1 MKIRWT
7 HVLAVLAAA
16 AAVAAVATG
25 AFAVTGST
33 LAATDGVITACKH
46 PNGGWI
52 RLVGAASDCRA
63 REQAVS
69 WNAAGSGGG
78 ITKLGDLSGIDCT
91 TDSGAAGTVQLDFA
105 GDDTVLF
112 RCVAGSAPP
121 PPPAVKLVINE
132 VDYDQVGADGAG
144 FVEIKNTGTTAI
156 NLTGIA
162 LVFVDGA
169 DSEEYRR
176 ESLTG
181 TLAPGGYQVI
191 AVDPQNGSPDG
202 LALVDTSGSG
212 SLLDALSYEGAIT
225 SALIGTKTYN
235 LVEGTALAATVV
247 DSNTANGSLIRNPDG
262 KDTNNASADW
272 VFTTTLTRGAANVAT
287 TGG

>member
-1 MKIRWT
+1 MKIRIT

-52 RLVGAASDCRA
+52 RIVSAASDCRS
-63 REQAVS
+63 RESAIS
-69 WNAAGSGGG
+69 WNAAGTGSGV
-78 ITKLGDLSGIDCT
+78 TKLSDLSGIDCT
-91 TDSGAAGTVQLDFA
+91 TDSGAAGAVQLDFA

-112 RCVAGSAPP
+112 RCTAGSTPPP
-121 PPPAVKLVINE
+121 PPPASKLVINE

-144 FVEIKNTGTTAI
+144 FVEIKNIGTSALP
-156 NLTGIA
+156 LTGIA

-169 DSEEYRR
+169 DGEEYRR
-176 ESLTG
+176 EALTG
-181 TLAPGGYQVI
+181 TLAAGGYQVV

-202 LALVDTSGSG
+202 LALIDTSNGT
-212 SLLDALSYEGAIT
+212 LLDALSYEGAIA
-225 SALIGTKTYN
+225 SALIGTKTYS
-235 LVEGTALAATVV
+235 LVEGTALAATVA
-247 DSNTANGSLIRNPDG
+247 DSNSTDGSLIRNPDG
-262 KDTNNASADW
+262 KDTNNAASDW

-287 TGG
+287 AAH

>member
-52 RLVGAASDCRA
+52 RLVNAASDCRS

-69 WNAAGSGGG
+69 WNAAGTGGG
-78 ITKLGDLSGIDCT
+78 ITKLGDLSGISCT

-112 RCVAGSAPP
+112 RCVAGSTPP

-144 FVEIKNTGTTAI
+144 FVELKNTGTTAI
-156 NLTGIA
+156 NLAGIA

-181 TLAPGGYQVI
+181 TLAAGGYQVI

-202 LALVDTSGSG
+202 LALIDTANG
-212 SLLDALSYEGAIT
+212 SLLDALSYEGAIA
-225 SALIGTKTYN
+225 SAVIGTKTYS
-235 LVEGTALAATVV
+235 LVEGTALAATIT
-247 DSNTANGSLIRNPDG
+247 DSNTTNGSLIRNPDG

>member
-25 AFAVTGST
+25 ALAVTGST
-33 LAATDGVITACKH
+33 LAAADGTITACKH

-52 RLVGAASDCRA
+52 RLVNAASDCRS

-78 ITKLGDLSGIDCT
+78 ITKLGDLSGIACT

-112 RCVAGSAPP
+112 RCIAGSTP
-121 PPPAVKLVINE
+121 PPPAAAKLVINE

-144 FVEIKNTGTTAI
+144 FVEIKNTGSTAAS
-156 NLTGIA
+156 LTGVA

-181 TLAPGGYQVI
+181 TLAPGGYLVI

-202 LALVDTSGSG
+202 LALIDTSGSG

-225 SALIGTKTYN
+225 SAVIGTKTYN

-262 KDTNNASADW
+262 KDTNNAAADW
-272 VFTTTLTRGAANVAT
+272 VFTTTLTKGAANVAT
-287 TGG
+287 SGG